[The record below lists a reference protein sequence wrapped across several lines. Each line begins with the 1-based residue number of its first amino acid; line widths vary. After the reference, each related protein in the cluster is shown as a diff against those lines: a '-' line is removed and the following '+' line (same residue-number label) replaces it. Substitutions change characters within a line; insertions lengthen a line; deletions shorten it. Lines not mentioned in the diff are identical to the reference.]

1 PAKSGASLLLGQ
13 VRPAPWILGVFRR
26 EPDGGRVNFWR
37 DRRPAGQSH
46 KEGERQCVGGVQPA

>member
-1 PAKSGASLLLGQ
+1 MLLRQ
-13 VRPAPWILGVFRR
+13 VRPAPWILWVVGR

-37 DRRPAGQSH
+37 DRRPAGQSQ